1 MSPPFYSAPARIAS
15 FSQTLRYADKS
26 SVVLQCVCV
35 GLPIPTITWRR
46 ATEIIRGEP
55 DSNHE
60 LSQQGT
66 LSIHRKCTVAYFEFK
81 K

>member
-1 MSPPFYSAPARIAS
+1 MSSQFYSAPARIAS

-26 SVVLQCVCV
+26 SIVLQCVCV

-55 DSNHE
+55 GSSYE

-66 LSIHRKCTVAYFEFK
+66 LSIHRKCTFAYFEFK